1 MNIKSNMSILNKE
14 LINYQDKLYW
24 VYRRIKATSI
34 KEGHTNDVKEHW
46 MCDLVIKNR
55 NDDNLLFL
63 LNQVY
68 LKNLN
73 KKLSILF

>member
-1 MNIKSNMSILNKE
+1 VNRLNIKSNMSILNKE

-24 VYRRIKATSI
+24 VYRRIKATSL
-34 KEGHTNDVKEHW
+34 KEGHTNDVKEYW

-63 LNQVY
+63 KEIPEVRV
-68 LKNLN
+68 
-73 KKLSILF
+73 S